1 MREQFPPVNLNLASV
16 RIVGIPGLSLVLIVI
31 AITFEFPQARWLF
44 LSGLAGGALVAA
56 ALILVR
62 RRRPIAPGGP
72 GNGIL
77 MGGDPLSTRQDAW
90 SSPPRSASGPASR
103 PAPSSKSPKTSWA
116 YASGAWPRDRS
127 W

>member
-56 ALILVR
+56 ALILIR
-62 RRRPIAPGGP
+62 RRHRIAPGGP
-72 GNGIL
+72 RNGIL
-77 MGGDPLSTRQDAW
+77 MGGASPSTRQELGIR
-90 SSPPRSASGPASR
+90 PRRAAAGPKLVKISA
-103 PAPSSKSPKTSWA
+103 
-116 YASGAWPRDRS
+116 
-127 W
+127 